1 MGEIQIHI
9 NKGREGPPR
18 PPARPRRR
26 DWGARPHPRQDR
38 RAQRPV
44 APGEEE
50 VSDLPDGSVTARFS
64 SDLRSFKRSRANRNL
79 DFNAVRIDGLFFRDD
94 GRFDRAPTREAA
106 RRAEA
111 SKKAAARQ
119 KRL

>member
-1 MGEIQIHI
+1 M
-9 NKGREGPPR
+9 
-18 PPARPRRR
+18 
-26 DWGARPHPRQDR
+26 
-38 RAQRPV
+38 
-44 APGEEE
+44 
-50 VSDLPDGSVTARFS
+50 SDLPDGSVTARFS